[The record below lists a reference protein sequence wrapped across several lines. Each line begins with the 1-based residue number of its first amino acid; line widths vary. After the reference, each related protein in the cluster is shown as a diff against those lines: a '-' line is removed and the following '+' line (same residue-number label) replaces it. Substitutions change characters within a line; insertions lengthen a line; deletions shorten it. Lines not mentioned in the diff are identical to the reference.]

1 MNGITN
7 FAIRSSFS
15 LEIIYEFI
23 FRISLVIFLTRKM
36 FLTLKKKK
44 KKKKKSSPRGLR
56 CFKNFEV
63 SDMFRN
69 VWISGRFRGNLT

>member
-23 FRISLVIFLTRKM
+23 FLISLVIFLTRKM

-44 KKKKKSSPRGLR
+44 KKKKKSPVREVYAVSKTLKYQICLEMFGLVGDL
-56 CFKNFEV
+56 EE
-63 SDMFRN
+63 
-69 VWISGRFRGNLT
+69 I

>member
-23 FRISLVIFLTRKM
+23 FLISLVIFLTCKM

-44 KKKKKSSPRGLR
+44 KNPVREVCAVSKTLKYQICLEIFGLVGDL
-56 CFKNFEV
+56 EE
-63 SDMFRN
+63 
-69 VWISGRFRGNLT
+69 I